1 MHKPQPQPVDPS
13 QVRSLALNAI
23 KEDRFPYLATM
34 DGDQP
39 RVRPVS
45 PLRNDDFTIWVAS
58 LRDSHK
64 TGEIEANAKVELC
77 YMTQG
82 HDQVRLTGLA
92 HTITDRATKLE
103 LWEATPLLRMYLPNV
118 DDPQFVLYR
127 IETVR
132 VRFMREWALEYFEVP
147 IAPSR

>member
-1 MHKPQPQPVDPS
+1 MHKPQPEPVDPS
-13 QVRSLALNAI
+13 QVRDLALNVI

-45 PLRNDDFTIWVAS
+45 PLRNDDFVIWVAS

-64 TGEIEANAKVELC
+64 TGEIEANTKVELC

-82 HDQVRLTGLA
+82 HDQVRLTGIA
-92 HTITDRATKLE
+92 HTITDRAKKQE
-103 LWEATPLLRMYLPNV
+103 LWEATPLLRMYLPSV

-127 IETVR
+127 IEPVR